1 MTRYFL
7 ILLLTLFAY
16 GCDPIATKSYLI
28 IVEPK
33 NVESE
38 KYLTVRTESVE
49 EIFILVKNI
58 EEKHKYK
65 VYSLDKIPEKGIVRI
80 HFLEGN
86 FRLSKEAVKLQD
98 EIIDSIFQKYG
109 DTATIVEGR
118 IEDEETYYYMK
129 KNIK

>member
-65 VYSLDKIPEKGIVRI
+65 VYSLDKIPQGHSLEQKPILCILFGSRRI
-80 HFLEGN
+80 LKYIQTIKTYIN
-86 FRLSKEAVKLQD
+86 T
-98 EIIDSIFQKYG
+98 SIFQFL
-109 DTATIVEGR
+109 D
-118 IEDEETYYYMK
+118 
-129 KNIK
+129 N